1 MKLEVLGETIV
12 TSVAFAAVGIVVFAA
27 AFWLMQKLSPF
38 SFHKEIEEDH
48 NVAVGVIIA
57 GVMIGIALIIAAAIS
72 G

>member
-12 TSVAFAAVGIVVFAA
+12 TSVAFAGVGLVVFGA
-27 AFWLMQKLSPF
+27 AFWLMQKLAPF
-38 SFHKEIEEDH
+38 SFRKEIEEDH
-48 NVAVGVIIA
+48 NIAVGVITA

>member
-1 MKLEVLGETIV
+1 MKLEALGETIV
-12 TSVAFAAVGIVVFAA
+12 TSLAFAGVGIVVFGA
-27 AFWLMQKLSPF
+27 AFWLMQKLAPF

-48 NVAVGVIIA
+48 NVALGVILA